1 MIRELHAKISYCAD
15 TKMWKYDRSLD
26 DVRLYSLKW
35 VAVGDAKKHLRDDMI
50 DSLTV
55 YTKNRGLD
63 FSQLSKRFKQVV
75 HNRAQAE
82 KRRINNAEPDWK
94 KLHDRAV
101 DGWREANELNR
112 KLIDANRKLM
122 ARIEKLIEG

>member
-1 MIRELHAKISYCAD
+1 MIRELHAKISYCVD

-35 VAVGDAKKHLRDDMI
+35 VAVGDAKKHLRSGTI

-55 YTKNRGLD
+55 YTKNRNVD
-63 FSQLSKRFKQVV
+63 FSQLSKRFRQVV
-75 HNRAQAE
+75 HSRAQE
-82 KRRINNAEPDWK
+82 QRRAAQTPEPDWK

>member
-15 TKMWKYDRSLD
+15 TKMWRYDRSLD

-35 VAVGDAKKHLRDDMI
+35 VAMIDAKKHLRSDMI

-55 YTKNRGLD
+55 YSKNNKVD

-75 HNRAQAE
+75 HNRSQAGV
-82 KRRINNAEPDWK
+82 NQ
-94 KLHDRAV
+94 
-101 DGWREANELNR
+101 
-112 KLIDANRKLM
+112 
-122 ARIEKLIEG
+122 